1 MKKTYIHPETQCHQV
16 EVESPLLAASISDDV
31 RIHTDEV
38 DNNAE
43 QY

>member
-31 RIHTDEV
+31 KVHDDVVEEG
-38 DNNAE
+38 AA